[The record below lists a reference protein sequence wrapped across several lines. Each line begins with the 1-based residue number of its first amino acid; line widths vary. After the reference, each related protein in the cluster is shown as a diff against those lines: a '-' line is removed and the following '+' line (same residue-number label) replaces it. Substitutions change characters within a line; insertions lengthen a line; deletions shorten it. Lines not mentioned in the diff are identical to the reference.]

1 MTMLSMPYHAG
12 FVVAD
17 VREGIRDFEERLGYT
32 FNEPISARAED
43 MEDRISGTRGPID
56 LWISYTRESPFRLE
70 VIQTSGE
77 GVYGPKYLGLHHLG
91 IWEPDPEARLHALKK
106 AGDPV
111 DAIFRDADGSVSIIY
126 ARSAT
131 IPGCRIEYVGDG
143 ARPVLEHWFETGS
156 FA

>member
-1 MTMLSMPYHAG
+1 MLSMPYHAG
-12 FVVAD
+12 LIVAD
-17 VREGIRDFEERLGYT
+17 IHEGIRDFEERLGYT
-32 FNEPISARAED
+32 FNDPVQARAED

-70 VIQTSGE
+70 VIQSSGD

-91 IWEPDPEARLHALKK
+91 IWEPDPEARLHALEQ

-111 DAIFRDADGSVSIIY
+111 DAVFREADGTVSIIY
-126 ARSAT
+126 ARSST
-131 IPGCRIEYVGDG
+131 IPGGRIEYVGDA
-143 ARPVLEHWFETGS
+143 ARPALEHWFATGS